1 MNERVLS
8 SWCKAKPLW
17 RVVRLLLEWK
27 VSPLKKKNSAA
38 PVGKQN
44 TKICYQASRQ
54 GLNYNRQCSCFW
66 VSIRCNDLPD
76 ITEGIDGDP
85 QLQMYTDDTTVYVSA
100 PTFDLVASKLNEV
113 LARLYTWCCENCLTP
128 HPTKTESMLLSG
140 RGQLTGPKNVIKL
153 GDYGIEKVVSTR
165 CLDVQIN
172 NALAWDHHVSKLT
185 WSFKQKLNLL
195 KLLSAQTGQNW
206 FLFWGYF
213 ALCYVWHVGLGILW
227 SRAFLRTGI
236 YTCQSGKNNI

>member
-1 MNERVLS
+1 M
-8 SWCKAKPLW
+8 
-17 RVVRLLLEWK
+17 
-27 VSPLKKKNSAA
+27 
-38 PVGKQN
+38 GKQN

-85 QLQMYTDDTTVYVSA
+85 QLHMYTDDTTVYVSA